1 MVGRGDSVPPSHP
14 VSQYWSNVRDGV
26 AALNIDINVLASGEL
41 RKMMQDAGF
50 VNVTEETIRIPLGIW
65 PENELLKTVGLYWR
79 TILVDGIQAIAMGPL
94 TRGLRWTPEAVEL
107 FLVRVRQAYL
117 EDTRNMY
124 MPLHILCGQK
134 PA

>member
-14 VSQYWSNVRDGV
+14 VSQYWSKVRDGV